1 VSGQTSDKIALAL
14 ITRRVNDATTAL
26 KFINNARRHGHRIDR
41 IIIAYSHGVDREIVE
56 RLQREVKV
64 DLVCAHGDDNLR
76 QRLQALGIE
85 PTVMDGLLDVPSW
98 SCHHEVPY
106 GAYRNAILFEALLEG
121 VDYLLFFDSDV
132 MPSVLT
138 DLQGGQPL
146 WQEIDFVG
154 THLTYLTQPEVLAT
168 TSDYSGYYI
177 IPPMTFDGLRDFLI
191 GLGKEHSI
199 DYMTKWD
206 THGCLNLGSRTP
218 APPKPTNKL
227 LGGNL
232 GLNLN
237 QPWNLAPFFSTIYEF
252 DGQCVKG
259 RGEDTL
265 LGQVMTGNEGQ
276 LLDVDLRI
284 FHDTYIDFPI
294 KPDIFQKDVR
304 ERFYWA
310 CLGWIGRNPFLTWF
324 RSKVSQKKD
333 HFQEE
338 MKRQAECLSVGSA
351 KAARFFE
358 DPKFLSLPAA
368 LEASMSMLPESI
380 ARYRRLVDSWV
391 KLIRVLTPDKPS
403 TETDE
408 EAIDSPSLAA

>member
-1 VSGQTSDKIALAL
+1 VSDQTSSRIALAL

-26 KFINNARRHGHRIDR
+26 KFLNNARRHGHRIDR

-56 RLQREVKV
+56 ELQREVKV
-64 DLVCAHGDDNLR
+64 VLVCAHGDDNLR
-76 QRLQALGIE
+76 QRLQVLDIE
-85 PTVMDGLLDVPSW
+85 PKVMDGLLDVPSW
-98 SCHHEVPY
+98 PCHHEVPY
-106 GAYRNAILFEALLEG
+106 GAYRNAILFEALLER

-132 MPSVLT
+132 MPMVLT

-154 THLTYLTQPEVLAT
+154 THLAYLTQPEVLAT

-177 IPPMTFDGLRDFLI
+177 IPPMTFDGLGDFLI

-199 DYMTKWD
+199 EYMTKWD
-206 THGCLNLGSRTP
+206 VHGCLNLGPQTP
-218 APPKPTNKL
+218 APPRSTNKL

-232 GLNLN
+232 GLNLT
-237 QPWNLAPFFSTIYEF
+237 QPGKLAPFFSTVYEF

-265 LGQVMTGNEGQ
+265 LGQAMTENEGQ
-276 LLDVDLRI
+276 LLDVDLKI

-294 KPDIFQKDVR
+294 KPDIFQVDVR

-324 RSKVSQKKD
+324 RSKVSRKKD
-333 HFQEE
+333 HFKEE
-338 MKRQAECLSVGSA
+338 MKRQAEFLSVGSS

-358 DPKFLSLPAA
+358 DPKFLSLTTA
-368 LEASMSMLPESI
+368 LEASMSMLPESV
-380 ARYRRLVDSWV
+380 ARYRRLMDSWI

-403 TETDE
+403 TEIDE